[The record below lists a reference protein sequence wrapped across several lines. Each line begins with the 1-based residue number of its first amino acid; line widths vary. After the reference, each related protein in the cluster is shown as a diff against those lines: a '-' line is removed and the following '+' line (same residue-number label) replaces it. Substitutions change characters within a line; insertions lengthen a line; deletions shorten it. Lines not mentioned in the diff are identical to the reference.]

1 MKVLTILGTR
11 PEIIKLSPLIPL
23 LDKEFKNVLVH
34 TGQHYS
40 FEMDKIFF
48 KELDLRCPNYNLNIG
63 SLSAAK
69 QISSIWVGIEE
80 IIIKEKPELVIV
92 FGDTN
97 STIGGALAAS
107 KLHIQL
113 MHIEAGCR
121 SYNRIMPEEINRV
134 VTDHISDYLL
144 APDEDALNNLLK
156 EGIPEKR
163 IELTGSILVDA
174 CFRGKDLSK
183 KSEIL
188 DKLRLNEYVLA
199 TIHRAENTDN
209 AERLKELLDAL
220 NKIAEIKEVVLSCHP
235 RTKGI
240 IEKNNINVGKR
251 IQIINSVGYIDFIK
265 MLSNCKFVM
274 TDSGGVQEEAA
285 VLNVPCLILREETEW
300 VRYVKIG
307 KNIIAGVKKDKIF
320 EIASSLLNNEDKLK
334 KMRATKIEIKQGVS
348 KKIIEIIKN
357 IERKK

>member
-1 MKVLTILGTR
+1 MKVLTVLGTR

-23 LDKEFKNVLVH
+23 LDKEFDNVLVH

-40 FEMDKIFF
+40 FEMDNIFF
-48 KELDLRCPNYNLNIG
+48 KELDLRPPNYNLNIG

-69 QISSIWVGIEE
+69 QISSIWVGLEG
-80 IIIKEKPELVIV
+80 IIIKEKPSLIIV

-107 KLHIQL
+107 KLHIPL

-121 SYNRIMPEEINRV
+121 SFNKDMPEEINRI

-144 APDEDALNNLLK
+144 APDEDALKNLLK
-156 EGIPEKR
+156 EGISREK
-163 IELTGSILVDA
+163 IEVIGSILSDA
-174 CFRGKDLSK
+174 CFRGKELSK

-188 DKLRLNEYVLA
+188 DNLGLNVYVLA

-209 AERLKELLDAL
+209 AERLKEILDAL
-220 NKIAEIKEVVLSCHP
+220 NKVAEIRDVVLSCHP

-240 IEKNNINVGKR
+240 IEKNNIPIGRR
-251 IQIINSVGYIDFIK
+251 IKIINSVGYIDFIK
-265 MLSNCKFVM
+265 LLSNCKFVM

-285 VLNVPCLILREETEW
+285 ILDVPCLILREETEW

-307 KNIIAGVKKDKIF
+307 KNILTGIKKDKIF

-334 KMRATKIEIKQGVS
+334 KMRDIKIEIKQGVS
-348 KKIIEIIKN
+348 KKIIEIIKD